1 MSGVAEWVGT
11 LSPSRPTAAGVPSEP
26 DVMTKVVRA
35 GSWSLVLRGAARG
48 LGLARNIVLA
58 RVLAPS
64 DIGLFGTAVVVLSF
78 LDRFSNTGIQAAL
91 VQMKG
96 DPRPYLNTAW
106 TVSLLRGFALAGALF
121 VGGGEIA
128 LFLGAPDAAP
138 LVRLL
143 GLSILM
149 RGMENTGVVM
159 LQRELEARKQ
169 FLYRFGG
176 LIVDLGV
183 SIILAVILKSAWAL
197 VWGLLAGNVVTLIV
211 SYLVHPHRPTLRLD
225 RSQVR
230 QLGRYGRWVFLA
242 NVLFFLA
249 YRGDNAVVAKLFG
262 PEALGLYVL
271 AYALAEAATVE
282 VSFVLGSVAFP
293 LYARLQHERERLVAA
308 YALISDLV
316 ASVALPAAVLLS
328 LLAQPVV
335 EVILGPRWAGAAE
348 LLPPL
353 AIAGSIRAIMNNG
366 KAACSGFGRP
376 ERAFLVTLVGVGVT
390 YAAMLPLVRLF
401 DLRGVGLAVLCGMAS
416 TVVVYA
422 GQVRRTL
429 GIPTTAL
436 IREVIPGIVLAGAV
450 ALPVLVV
457 RDVVSVGPVTSL
469 ALVGAAAAIAYVGCA
484 VMLWRGLG
492 AGPLRFLS
500 VVRNGSAGLRRVV

>member
-11 LSPSRPTAAGVPSEP
+11 LSSSRPVAGGALPES
-26 DVMTKVVRA
+26 DVMTRVVRA
-35 GSWSLVLRGAARG
+35 GSWSLALRGATRG

-58 RVLAPS
+58 RLLAPS
-64 DIGLFGTAVVVLSF
+64 DMGLFGTALVVLSF
-78 LDRFSNTGIQAAL
+78 LERFSNTGIQAAL
-91 VQMKG
+91 VQMKD

-106 TVSLLRGFALAGALF
+106 TVSLLRGFALAGAL
-121 VGGGEIA
+121 VAGGGEIA
-128 LFLGAPDAAP
+128 RFLGAPEAGA

-149 RGMENTGVVM
+149 RGMENTGVIM
-159 LQRELEARKQ
+159 LQRDLEARKQ

-183 SIILAVILKSAWAL
+183 SVVLALILKSAWAL

-211 SYLVHPHRPTLRLD
+211 SYLVHPYRPTLRLD

-242 NVLFFLA
+242 NILFFLA
-249 YRGDNAVVAKLFG
+249 YRGDNAVVAKFFG

-271 AYALAEAATVE
+271 AYVLAEAATVE
-282 VSFVLGSVAFP
+282 ISLVLGSVTFP
-293 LYARLQHERERLVAA
+293 LYARLQHERGRLVAA
-308 YALISDLV
+308 HTVVSDLV

-335 EVILGPRWAGAAE
+335 GVILGPRWVGAAA

-353 AIAGSIRAIMNNG
+353 AVAGGLRAIVTNG
-366 KAACSGFGRP
+366 RAVCSGVGRP

-390 YAAMLPLVRLF
+390 YAVMLPLIRLF
-401 DLRGVGLAVLCGMAS
+401 DLRGVGLAVLSGSAS
-416 TVVVYA
+416 MVVVYA
-422 GQVRRTL
+422 RQVKRTL
-429 GIPTTAL
+429 GIPTAEL
-436 IREVIPGIVLAGAV
+436 IRAVVPGIVLAGAV

-457 RDVVSVGPVTSL
+457 RHVAVGPAASL
-469 ALVGAAAAIAYVGCA
+469 ALVGVLGSGAYVA
-484 VMLWRGLG
+484 ASVLLWRGLG
-492 AGPLRFLS
+492 AGPLRLLS
-500 VVRNGSAGLRRVV
+500 LVRHGFTGLRRAV